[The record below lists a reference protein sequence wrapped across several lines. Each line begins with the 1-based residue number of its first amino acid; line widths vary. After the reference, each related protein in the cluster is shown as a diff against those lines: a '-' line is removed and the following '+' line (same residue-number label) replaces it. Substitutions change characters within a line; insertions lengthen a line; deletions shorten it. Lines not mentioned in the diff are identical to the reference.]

1 MFICEDC
8 ADQFRP
14 SEIVQTCIK
23 LTRIDFGCLSH
34 SVNRLLVRNS
44 CHAKAANTAAFSDRD
59 FPAVKSVHL
68 NVGARPSQ

>member
-1 MFICEDC
+1 MLICADC

-34 SVNRLLVRNS
+34 SVNRLLLRKS
-44 CHAKAANTAAFSDRD
+44 SHAKAANTAVFNDRD
-59 FPAVKSVHL
+59 SPLWRAFI
-68 NVGARPSQ
+68 